1 MGFSLGAVRRPDPVS
16 RASGAILSWR
26 KSGALSVA
34 TRRAPGWQID
44 PDTRD
49 VEQNIYIRRV
59 ENVDRTPQN
68 VISHTI
74 ENVKD
79 PVLAR
84 LKK

>member
-1 MGFSLGAVRRPDPVS
+1 
-16 RASGAILSWR
+16 
-26 KSGALSVA
+26 LSVA

-49 VEQNIYIRRV
+49 VVQNIYIRRV
-59 ENVDRTPQN
+59 ENVDGRPQN

>member
-1 MGFSLGAVRRPDPVS
+1 M
-16 RASGAILSWR
+16 
-26 KSGALSVA
+26 SVA

-44 PDTRD
+44 LDTRD
-49 VEQNIYIRRV
+49 VVQNIYIRRV
-59 ENVDRTPQN
+59 DGRPQN
-68 VISHTI
+68 VIFHTI